1 MEEVGRLL
9 CSMGDIDDEEGCG
22 ATADLDGALDTL
34 RMFGGGCELVG
45 NECCEGGCDW
55 KLKPE

>member
-1 MEEVGRLL
+1 
-9 CSMGDIDDEEGCG
+9 MGDIDDEEGCD

-34 RMFGGGCELVG
+34 RIFGGGCELVG
-45 NECCEGGCDW
+45 SEGCEGGCDW